1 MYTQHFGLNKLPF
14 ENVPDPLFF
23 FDEGDYHNV
32 RDHVTYALKAGR
44 GLIVVT
50 GPVGSGKT
58 TLSQMIK
65 ADFSE
70 NLKLI
75 WMAEPP
81 STADDLFLFI
91 AQELGIQPE
100 SRDRVFV
107 LRDIKNALMRIVSSQ
122 SRCLLIIDESH
133 LMSDDTINGI
143 RLLNNLEEG
152 SLKLIQMLLLGQDE
166 ILDTISRPELEHFKQ
181 RISSLEILG
190 KLDREGI
197 RKYVGHRIHVAGGDP
212 SIFTDTG
219 WEALTLAFG
228 SGGIPRMVNSLC
240 DASLRIAYE
249 HGKSAA
255 DAHDVYEAAKGMGI
269 GREVFHYIVSLKS
282 SERRQPADSRAETE
296 PAPERRE
303 TASASAPSP
312 APEAAPSI
320 TTLQWPPLEPPRKG
334 LTVPLVLLFLSVLAL
349 ALSLFYYCNRAD
361 SYDIVSCLQDLI
373 GL

>member
-14 ENVPDPLFF
+14 ENVPDPVFF

-65 ADFSE
+65 ADFAQ
-70 NLKLI
+70 NLRLI

-81 STADDLFLFI
+81 TTADDLFLFV
-91 AQELGIQPE
+91 AQELGLRPE

-107 LRDIKNALMRIVSSQ
+107 LRDIKNALMQLVSSG

-152 SLKLIQMLLLGQDE
+152 SVKLMQMLLLGQDE
-166 ILDTISRPELEHFKQ
+166 ILDTISRPDMEHFKQ

-190 KLDREGI
+190 KMDRDGI

-219 WEALTLAFG
+219 WEALTLAFE

-240 DASLRIAYE
+240 DSALRIASE
-249 HGKSAA
+249 KGKTAV
-255 DAHDVYEAAKGMGI
+255 DAHDVYEAAKGIGI
-269 GREVFHYIVSLKS
+269 GREVFHYIVSLKNR
-282 SERRQPADSRAETE
+282 EKAATGE
-296 PAPERRE
+296 PAPAAAPEQKPPVQPE
-303 TASASAPSP
+303 SAPQTDIGP
-312 APEAAPSI
+312 RAI
-320 TTLQWPPLEPPRKG
+320 QWPPVEEPRKG
-334 LTVPLVLLFLSVLAL
+334 IALPLVFLFLSAAAP
-349 ALSLFYYCNRAD
+349 ALSIFYYCNRAD
-361 SYDIVSCLQDLI
+361 SYDIASCLQDLI